1 LHGKLLVME
10 MPTLLWTPD
19 HVLQEESQLRKYQ
32 DWLEQHHQLRLFDY
46 AELWAWSTAQPA
58 AFWESLWQY
67 FDIITHA
74 PHTGVMSDDPMPH
87 TRWFAGSRLN
97 YAEHIFRQYSEDRP
111 AIVFQS
117 ERHPLQE
124 ISWAVLREQTAAL
137 AASLRALGVEP
148 GDRVCAYLPNIPEA
162 TIAFLATCSLG
173 AVWSSCSPDFGAGS
187 VVDRFQ
193 QISPKVLIA
202 ADGYAYNGKAFDRMD
217 TIRNLQ
223 AQLPSLVQTILVP
236 FLDEQADAGKLP
248 GAMSWAQAT
257 ATTGALLQFEPVPF
271 EHPIWVLYSSGTTGL
286 PKAITHSQ
294 GGVLLEHLKYLH
306 FHNDV
311 RPGERFFWFS
321 TTGWMMWNF
330 VQASLLCGATIV
342 LYDGS
347 PGYPDMGVLWA
358 LAEQAGI
365 HHFGTSAP
373 FLMATEKSG
382 LSPYGKYPGLRLR
395 SLSSTGSPLPP
406 ASFAWVY
413 AHVNPRIWLCS
424 MSGGTDVCTAFVGG
438 CPLLPVYEGEIQ
450 CRALGCALAAYD
462 DAGAPLI
469 GEVGEMV
476 ITGPMPS
483 MPVFFWNDPGGLRYQ
498 ASYFDDYPGV
508 WRHGDW
514 VRISPQ
520 GTLAIFGR
528 SDATLNRQ
536 GVRIGTSEIYQAVH
550 KIEAVKDSLVVNLE
564 YPDGRHYMPLFV
576 LMHEGYA
583 LTEEIKAA
591 INRQLRLDFS
601 PRHVPDAIIAVPD
614 IPYTISGK
622 KMEAPVK
629 KILLG
634 YSLEKAASRDAMR
647 NPDSLLVFAAM
658 AADLAT

>member
-1 LHGKLLVME
+1 MD
-10 MPTLLWTPD
+10 MPALLWKPSQQM
-19 HVLQEESQLRKYQ
+19 QEASQLRKYQ
-32 DWLEQHHQLRLFDY
+32 HWLEQHHQLRLYDY
-46 AELWAWSTAQPA
+46 DDLWAWSTDHPA

-67 FDIITHA
+67 FDIMAHA
-74 PHTGVMSDDPMPH
+74 PYGRVMSDEPMPH
-87 TRWFAGSRLN
+87 TRWFEGSRLN
-97 YAEHIFRQYSEDRP
+97 YAEHIFRQYSDERP

-117 ERHPLQE
+117 ERQPMQE
-124 ISWAVLREQTAAL
+124 ISWASLRQQTAAL
-137 AASLRALGVEP
+137 AATLRGLGVGP

-162 TIAFLATCSLG
+162 TVAFLATCAIG

-187 VVDRFQ
+187 VADRFQ
-193 QISPKVLIA
+193 QISPKVMIA
-202 ADGYAYNGKAFDRMD
+202 ADGYAYNGKAFDRRD
-217 TIRNLQ
+217 TIRSLQ
-223 AQLPSLVQTILVP
+223 ASLPTLERTILVS
-236 FLDEQADAGKLP
+236 FLDNNPLE
-248 GAMSWAQAT
+248 GAMPWAEAI
-257 ATTGALLQFEPVPF
+257 AAEDAALVFEPVPF

-311 RPGERFFWFS
+311 RAGDRFFWFS
-321 TTGWMMWNF
+321 TTGWMMWNV
-330 VQASLLCGATIV
+330 VQASLLCGATMV

-347 PGYPDMGVLWA
+347 PGYPDMGVLWS
-358 LAEQAGI
+358 LAERAGI
-365 HHFGTSAP
+365 DHFGTSAP
-373 FLMATEKSG
+373 FIMATEKAG
-382 LSPYGKYPGLRLR
+382 LSPYGKYPGLHLR

-413 AHVNPRIWLCS
+413 EHVGPDIWLCS

-450 CRALGCALAAYD
+450 CRALGCALHAFD
-462 DAGAPLI
+462 EAGKPLI

-476 ITGPMPS
+476 ITRPMPS
-483 MPVFFWNDPGGLRYQ
+483 MPVFFWNDPEGQRYR
-498 ASYFDDYPGV
+498 ASYFEDYPGV

-514 VRISPQ
+514 VRVSPL

-576 LMHEGYA
+576 VMNEGFV
-583 LTEEIKAA
+583 LNDEVKAA
-591 INRQLRLDFS
+591 INRQLRADFS
-601 PRHVPDAIIAVPD
+601 PRHVPDEIIAVPD

-634 YSLEKAASRDAMR
+634 HSLEKAASRDAMR
-647 NPDSLLVFAAM
+647 NPDSLMVFVAM
-658 AADLAT
+658 AAAPLFERDNKG

>member
-1 LHGKLLVME
+1 MD
-10 MPTLLWTPD
+10 MPALLWKPSQQM
-19 HVLQEESQLRKYQ
+19 QEASQLRKYQ
-32 DWLEQHHQLRLFDY
+32 HWLEQHHQLRLYDY
-46 AELWAWSTAQPA
+46 DDLWAWSTDHPA

-67 FDIITHA
+67 FDIMAHA
-74 PHTGVMSDDPMPH
+74 PYGRVMSDDPMPQ
-87 TRWFAGSRLN
+87 TRWFEGSRLN
-97 YAEHIFRQYSEDRP
+97 YAEHIFRQYSDERP

-117 ERHPLQE
+117 ERHPMQE
-124 ISWAVLREQTAAL
+124 ISWASLRQQTAAL
-137 AASLRALGVEP
+137 AATLRGLGVGP

-162 TIAFLATCSLG
+162 TVAFLATCAIG

-187 VVDRFQ
+187 VADRFQ
-193 QISPKVLIA
+193 QISAKVMIA
-202 ADGYAYNGKAFDRMD
+202 ADGYAYNGKSFDRRD
-217 TIRNLQ
+217 TIRSLQ
-223 AQLPSLVQTILVP
+223 ASLPTLERTILVS
-236 FLDEQADAGKLP
+236 FLDNNPLE
-248 GAMSWAQAT
+248 GAMPWAEAI
-257 ATTGALLQFEPVPF
+257 AAEDAALVFEPVPF

-311 RPGERFFWFS
+311 RAGDRFFWFS
-321 TTGWMMWNF
+321 TTGWMMWNV
-330 VQASLLCGATIV
+330 VQASLLCGATMV

-347 PGYPDMGVLWA
+347 PGYPDMGVLWS
-358 LAEQAGI
+358 LAERAGI
-365 HHFGTSAP
+365 DHFGTSAP
-373 FLMATEKSG
+373 FIMATEKAG
-382 LSPYGKYPGLRLR
+382 LSPYGKYPGLHLR

-413 AHVNPRIWLCS
+413 EHVGPDIWLCS

-450 CRALGCALAAYD
+450 CRALGCALQAFD
-462 DAGAPLI
+462 EAGKPLI

-476 ITGPMPS
+476 ITRPMPS
-483 MPVFFWNDPGGLRYQ
+483 MPVFFWNDPEGQRYK
-498 ASYFDDYPGV
+498 ASYFEEYPGV

-514 VRISPQ
+514 VRVSPL

-576 LMHEGYA
+576 LMNEGFA
-583 LTEEIKAA
+583 LNDEVKAA
-591 INRQLRLDFS
+591 INRQLRADFS
-601 PRHVPDAIIAVPD
+601 PRHVPDEIIAVPD

-634 YSLEKAASRDAMR
+634 HSPEKAASRDAMR
-647 NPDSLLVFAAM
+647 NPDSLLVFVAM
-658 AADLAT
+658 AAAPLFEGDNKG